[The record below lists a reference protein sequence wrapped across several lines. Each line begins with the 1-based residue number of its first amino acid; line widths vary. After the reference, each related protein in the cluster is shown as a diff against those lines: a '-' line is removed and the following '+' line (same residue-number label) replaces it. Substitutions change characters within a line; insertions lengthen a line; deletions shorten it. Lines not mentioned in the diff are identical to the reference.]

1 MDVEYFGLML
11 LRGIG
16 QAGLPIAGIK
26 QITEDN
32 SLFNVETADK
42 SQFLIKIEKFK
53 PKPDLTVQG
62 KADWENCKGIC
73 SIYDSLIQIQ
83 KQNKTLLHNKF
94 DMGWLEDKLNTEDY
108 CRLENSLLNSLLNDT
123 LKDNSLI
130 DQSDKSNDLYSDI
143 SKRLNLQAIGYFI
156 KEEST
161 LNSIHRTSFTKRDAD
176 AEKVLRKT
184 LEDLLDEKTAEVIY
198 HAILDYTSIKEE
210 IQFSLGMKTGAKL
223 TLLLTDNSEYDF

>member
-73 SIYDSLIQIQ
+73 SIYDSLI
-83 KQNKTLLHNKF
+83 
-94 DMGWLEDKLNTEDY
+94 
-108 CRLENSLLNSLLNDT
+108 
-123 LKDNSLI
+123 

-176 AEKVLRKT
+176 AEKMLRKT